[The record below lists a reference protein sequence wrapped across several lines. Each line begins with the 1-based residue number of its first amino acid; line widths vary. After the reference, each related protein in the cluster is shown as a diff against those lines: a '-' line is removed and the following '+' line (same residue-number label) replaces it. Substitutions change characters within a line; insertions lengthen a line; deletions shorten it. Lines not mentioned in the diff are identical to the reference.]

1 MKAVQLPQMDH
12 KLLEDPRIAK
22 QALKTILLHH
32 RTHRSAMDKGTVFA
46 GIFLLLA
53 GLTGIVYGVGV
64 NLQGMMARGASD
76 YSFISAYI
84 TEWVLVLF
92 AGLTLIVA
100 GTKRK

>member
-1 MKAVQLPQMDH
+1 
-12 KLLEDPRIAK
+12 
-22 QALKTILLHH
+22 
-32 RTHRSAMDKGTVFA
+32 MDKEMVFA

-64 NLQGMMARGASD
+64 NLQGMLARGASD

-84 TEWVLVLF
+84 TEWTLVLL

-100 GTKRK
+100 GSRRK